1 MSRKVIVTCAVTGG
15 AALGKN
21 AQYVPITPAQIAG
34 ECIAAAKAG
43 AAIAHV
49 HVRDPATGAPSME
62 LAYYR
67 ETVQRIRDSGVDLIL
82 NITTGPGARYAPPLD
97 GSAGPGVKSPEAR
110 MVHVLELRPEI
121 CTLDVA
127 TMNFGPTSAIVNTP
141 DHLRVMGRAIM
152 QAGIKPELEVFDLGH
167 LELAKELLK
176 SGHLPAPPMF
186 QFCLGILGGAPAT
199 LPVLQLMSS
208 LVPQDAVWSA
218 FGVGR
223 HQFPIAAHVV
233 QLGGHVRVGLEDNLY
248 LRRGEL
254 SKGNAPLVERA
265 VSIIRT
271 LDHDIASPQDAREIL
286 GVSALSPPVA
296 A

>member
-15 AALGKN
+15 AQLAKN
-21 AQYVPITPAQIAG
+21 AQIAA

-62 LAYYR
+62 IAHYR
-67 ETVQRIRDSGVDLIL
+67 ETVARIRESGVDLIL

-97 GSAGPGVKSPEAR
+97 GSAGTGIKTPQAR
-110 MVHVLELRPEI
+110 MGHVLELRPEI

-127 TMNFGPTSAIVNTP
+127 TMNFGLASAIVNTP
-141 DHLRVMGRAIM
+141 EHLRVMGRAIM
-152 QAGIKPELEVFDLGH
+152 AAGIKPELEVFDLGH
-167 LELAKELLK
+167 LVLAKELLK
-176 SGHLPAPPMF
+176 SGDLPAPPMF
-186 QFCLGILGGAPAT
+186 QFCLGIMGGAPAS

-208 LVPQDAVWSA
+208 LVPHDAVWSA
-218 FGVGR
+218 FGIGR

-248 LRRGEL
+248 LRHGEL

-265 VSIIRT
+265 VSIIQT
-271 LDHDIASPQDAREIL
+271 LDQEVATPEDARGIL
-286 GVSALSPPVA
+286 GLKAMAPLVA